1 VSLTVRQLRYF
12 IATAELGQI
21 SQAAIALSIS
31 QSAITTA
38 VKELE
43 QVVGF
48 QLFRRSSSGMELT
61 ELGRQFR
68 VHANEILAKI
78 NDAMQLPGPDD
89 QIQGSLTIA
98 AMYTVMGY
106 FLPYHLDRLNRRY
119 PDLNIR
125 IHEASREGIEEGL
138 LSNRYD
144 IGVMLTS
151 LVVSEEIVSETLL
164 SSVRRLWTCSRH
176 KLLDANEV
184 SLELVAKERYIML
197 TMDEAAYSTVRYWKQ
212 SSSQPNVVLRTS
224 SVEGVRS
231 MVANGQG
238 ITILS
243 DMMYRPWSLEGK
255 RIETIVTSDPIPAM
269 NVGLAWRRNVE
280 FTPSMRLFRK
290 YFRDSLQT
298 PNSPSYN

>member
-1 VSLTVRQLRYF
+1 MSLTVRQLRYF

>member
-1 VSLTVRQLRYF
+1 MSLTVRQLRYF
-12 IATAELGQI
+12 VATAELGQI

-43 QVVGF
+43 QIVGF
-48 QLFRRSSSGMELT
+48 QLFRRSSNGMELT
-61 ELGRQFR
+61 DQGRQFR
-68 VHANEILAKI
+68 VHADEILAKI
-78 NDAMQLPGPDD
+78 NDAMQIPLPDD
-89 QIQGSLTIA
+89 QIPGSLTIA

-106 FLPYHLDRLNRRY
+106 FLPYHLDRLSRRY
-119 PDLNIR
+119 PNLHIKIN
-125 IHEASREGIEEGL
+125 EASREGIEEGL

-164 SSVRRLWTCSRH
+164 SSVRRLWTCSGH
-176 KLLDANEV
+176 PLLDATEV
-184 SLELVAKERYIML
+184 SLELAAKERYIML
-197 TMDEAAYSTVRYWKQ
+197 TMDEAAYSTVKYWKQ
-212 SSSQPNVVLRTS
+212 SPSQPDVVLRTS
-224 SVEGVRS
+224 SVECVRS

-255 RIETIVTSDPIPAM
+255 RIETIVTSDPVPAM
-269 NVGLAWRRNVE
+269 NVGLAWRRGTE
-280 FTPSMRLFRK
+280 FTPSMRLVRK

-298 PNSPSYN
+298 PGIRAYD